1 MSFVKALLKSSDE
14 IFTKDKKLTYDEF
27 INKSTRKS
35 APIIISNNIINIID
49 EHFEYISNLHKD
61 MIDIY
66 KDKGFIT
73 DLKLQDIINLLSNNI
88 TLKEK
93 IVISNDE
100 TYDYEEYYSND
111 ENYI

>member
-14 IFTKDKKLTYDEF
+14 IYTKDKKLTYDEF
-27 INKSTRKS
+27 IHKSTRKS
-35 APIIISNNIINIID
+35 SPIIPNNIINIID

-73 DLKLQDIINLLSNNI
+73 DLKLQDVINLLSNNI
-88 TLKEK
+88 TLKEN
-93 IVISNDE
+93 IIISNDE
-100 TYDYEEYYSND
+100 TYDYEDCSND